1 MGVVLDK
8 IQFVLVI
15 ITFTEI
21 MWPYLQLNSDTTQ
34 ESNILNQSSLITFQ
48 KKNILMHLMALE
60 CISVCVSHLLY
71 KAFSVGLH

>member
-15 ITFTEI
+15 ITFNEI

-34 ESNILNQSSLITFQ
+34 ESNILNQSSLINFRKE
-48 KKNILMHLMALE
+48 KKT
-60 CISVCVSHLLY
+60 S
-71 KAFSVGLH
+71 

>member
-48 KKNILMHLMALE
+48 KRKKKHPNASDGSGMHLSM
-60 CISVCVSHLLY
+60 C
-71 KAFSVGLH
+71 